1 VLGQLEDFVAGME
14 TTLADQDGDFG
25 ASIDDVCR
33 DPQHGLRRQ
42 GPGGRIHNTAVL
54 RDILVGARGLVLGP
68 VLNVFRNGKVGDR
81 APGEGR
87 LDRLIDRIGG
97 VTWPHDAL
105 VVGSHIDE
113 QLIEINILLMMRP
126 NKIVEGMAR
135 NG

>member
-1 VLGQLEDFVAGME
+1 M
-14 TTLADQDGDFG
+14 
-25 ASIDDVCR
+25 
-33 DPQHGLRRQ
+33 
-42 GPGGRIHNTAVL
+42 L

-87 LDRLIDRIGG
+87 LDCLIDRIGG

-105 VVGSHIDE
+105 VVDSNIDE

-135 NG
+135 KGEDRLAVEFGIIQPIEQVDAPWT

>member
-33 DPQHGLRRQ
+33 DLQHGLRRQ

-68 VLNVFRNGKVGDR
+68 VLDIFGNGNVRDC
-81 APGEGR
+81 APGERG
-87 LDRLIDRIGG
+87 LDRLVDRIGG
-97 VTWPHDAL
+97 VARSHNAL
-105 VVGSHIDE
+105 GVGGD
-113 QLIEINILLMMRP
+113 IN
-126 NKIVEGMAR
+126 E
-135 NG
+135 